1 MTITQKLS
9 NGYILLLV
17 LTLVVAGTGLYI
29 LASTRNSYAGFIDV
43 NQRLLLGETQLRV
56 SLARQG
62 ESYRGFLLFGEET
75 FLTQWSA
82 AKDEFK
88 SEVEEMQRLAPD
100 PQDRS
105 TLAEVADLEGKWGE
119 LQKSAIEL
127 RRRGRT
133 QEAVKLSK
141 ETVLPV
147 RTEILQ
153 KLPSFVER
161 QQRILSQ
168 QRQELSRKIT
178 LASTT
183 MVVLSLFAFVLA
195 LVIAV
200 VLPRTITRQLRNSI
214 SELSSAAS
222 EILATT
228 TQVAAGAAETAT
240 ATSETT
246 ATIEEVKQTAQVSS
260 QKAKYVSETAQ
271 KSAQVSQIG
280 KTSVDGTLEEMNRIR
295 QQMDSIAGA
304 IVRLSEQSQSIGE
317 IVATV
322 NDLADQSNLL
332 AVNAAIEAAKAGEQ
346 GKGFSVVAQ
355 EVRSLA
361 EQSKQATAQVR
372 AILND
377 VQKATT
383 AAVMATE
390 QGTKAVESGVKQAAE
405 AGGSVQKLA
414 ESITEAA
421 QAATQ
426 IAASS
431 QQQLL
436 GMDQVVL
443 AMENIKQATS
453 QNVAGTKQ
461 AEQAAQNLNLLGGR
475 LRSMIERNGTR
486 V

>member
-1 MTITQKLS
+1 MTITQKIS

-29 LASTRNSYAGFIDV
+29 LNSARNSYTTFIDV

-62 ESYRGFLLFGEET
+62 ESYRGFLLFGEES
-75 FLTQWSA
+75 FLTQWSDA
-82 AKDEFK
+82 REEFK
-88 SEVEEMQRLAPD
+88 SEMEELQRLVSD
-100 PQDRS
+100 PQDRR

-133 QEAVKLSK
+133 QEAVRMSK

-153 KLPSFVER
+153 KLPPFVER

-183 MVVLSLFAFVLA
+183 MVVLSLFAFALA

-200 VLPRTITRQLRNSI
+200 VLARTITRQLRNSI

-228 TQVAAGAAETAT
+228 TQVATGATETAT

-280 KTSVDGTLEEMNRIR
+280 KKSVDGTLEEMNRIR
-295 QQMDSIAGA
+295 QQMDSIAETV
-304 IVRLSEQSQSIGE
+304 VRLSEQSQSIGE

-405 AGGSVQKLA
+405 AGESVQKLA
-414 ESITEAA
+414 ESIAEAA

-426 IAASS
+426 IAGSS
-431 QQQLL
+431 QQQLV

-486 V
+486 I